1 MTHPHEKGVAV
12 AAPFLMGSNSYEL
25 KKNFKKNY
33 FPFYYFCIFAAV
45 IIKRN
50 EENKKNKKRTK

>member
-25 KKNFKKNY
+25 KKKFQEKL
-33 FPFYYFCIFAAV
+33 FSILLFLYFCSC
-45 IIKRN
+45 N
-50 EENKKNKKRTK
+50 YKKK